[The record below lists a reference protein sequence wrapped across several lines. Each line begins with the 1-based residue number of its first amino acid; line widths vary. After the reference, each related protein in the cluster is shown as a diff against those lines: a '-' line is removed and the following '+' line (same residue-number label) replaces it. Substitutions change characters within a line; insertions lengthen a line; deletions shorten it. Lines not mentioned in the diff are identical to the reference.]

1 MTLEEQLIPKYN
13 VDEYQLW
20 KGDWELWEGSP
31 VAMSPSSFAK
41 HGSVT
46 AQIVT
51 ALNTAVDAA
60 QCNASVIVAVD
71 WIVSSDTVV
80 RPDVTVVCGAIPEK
94 HIMESPSIAIEVL
107 SPSTRNNDL
116 GFKRGLYEEQQVPWY
131 LILDPENER
140 LAVLS
145 IGSSGKYEEVATPN
159 KTEPLKISIC
169 DDCEL
174 EIAIDRLFV

>member
-41 HGSVT
+41 HGSIT

-71 WIVSSDTVV
+71 WIVSNDTVV
-80 RPDVTVVCGAIPEK
+80 RPDVTVVCGTVPEK
-94 HIMESPSIAIEVL
+94 AHH
-107 SPSTRNNDL
+107 
-116 GFKRGLYEEQQVPWY
+116 G
-131 LILDPENER
+131 
-140 LAVLS
+140 
-145 IGSSGKYEEVATPN
+145 
-159 KTEPLKISIC
+159 ISI
-169 DDCEL
+169 
-174 EIAIDRLFV
+174 DRYRGPFPQHSQQRSWF